1 MAAAP
6 RQLFVVFA
14 RAFATVVTVAT
25 SASDVALVVVV
36 VVVALSSSLPRGGM
50 TRRWR
55 VVREAEKRRNKSN
68 NKTHERVETKVEV
81 VAVAL
86 KQKRVKGVKVV
97 GSGGCC
103 ARARRRREREKGTVF
118 LFDASCLKNAARKA
132 RERRKLPVA
141 VGAMHQSA
149 RGWAWLPHVVV
160 ADFFWLVNSLVD
172 LLVIAPGS
180 SLVDPT
186 RLLSIRKSRVNK
198 TH

>member
-118 LFDASCLKNAARKA
+118 LFDASCFQCSCSGFS
-132 RERRKLPVA
+132 RENTI
-141 VGAMHQSA
+141 
-149 RGWAWLPHVVV
+149 LPHHQKIGILKAALFSTFSISV
-160 ADFFWLVNSLVD
+160 FLVFGFDDIGVLAV
-172 LLVIAPGS
+172 P
-180 SLVDPT
+180 
-186 RLLSIRKSRVNK
+186 LSEK
-198 TH
+198 TAF